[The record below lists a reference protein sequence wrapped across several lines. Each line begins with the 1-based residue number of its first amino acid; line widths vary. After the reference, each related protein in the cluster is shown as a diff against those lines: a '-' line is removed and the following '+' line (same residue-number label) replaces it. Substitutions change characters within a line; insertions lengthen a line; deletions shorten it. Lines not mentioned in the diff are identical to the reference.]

1 MTIGAKQVSAPSD
14 MGRGFPI
21 AISLKTMFA
30 AVAIGVGLW
39 VLYHL
44 LVVVLVAVL
53 ALFIVGTLGPAVE
66 WLESHRMTRGWA
78 IALVFVSLVSCMV
91 LLMGLTIPS
100 LVEQTTRLAKQEP
113 MIRERVASLLSR
125 SPLGA
130 PLADSLRTARYRP
143 LSKDATGAAM
153 AYSGRAFEIVA
164 YVVSG
169 VFLALYT
176 MIDRDRLR
184 GGLFAVVPRSHHIR
198 LSRVL
203 LNLETIVG
211 GYIRGQIITSGL
223 MAVFVFALLTA
234 CRIPNAIALAVFAG
248 IADVLPYIGTFL
260 SVGPATLAALS
271 RGPGITVIVLVAML
285 AYEELESRFLVPRVY
300 GRALRLPSSMVLLA
314 LLAGGALLGIVGA
327 LLALPVAAA
336 VRMLVEE
343 LRIELPGEQLDDTK
357 LRERDDRAEAEYE
370 RRTQGVPAVQAAAIA
385 VQISEER
392 RGDEG
397 TPEYATTGERA

>member
-1 MTIGAKQVSAPSD
+1 M
-14 MGRGFPI
+14 
-21 AISLKTMFA
+21 
-30 AVAIGVGLW
+30 
-39 VLYHL
+39 
-44 LVVVLVAVL
+44 VVVLVAVL

-78 IALVFVSLVSCMV
+78 IALVFVSLLSCTV

-113 MIRERVASLLSR
+113 MMRERLASLVSR
-125 SPLGA
+125 SPFGV
-130 PLADSLRTARYRP
+130 PLADSLRTAHYEG

-164 YVVSG
+164 YIMSG

-184 GGLFAVVPRSHHIR
+184 GGLFAIVPRSHHIR

-211 GYIRGQIITSGL
+211 GYIRGQIVTSGL
-223 MAVFVFALLTA
+223 MAIFVFALLTA
-234 CRIPNAIALAVFAG
+234 CRIPNAIAIAVFAG
-248 IADVLPYIGTFL
+248 IADVLPYVGTFL

-271 RGPGITVIVLVAML
+271 RGPGIAVLVLLAML

-314 LLAGGALLGIVGA
+314 LPCSRVEPSSASSAHSSRYRSRRPRECSWKSSGSSFQENNSTIQRCASATTVRRPSTSGGRKVF
-327 LLALPVAAA
+327 LPC
-336 VRMLVEE
+336 
-343 LRIELPGEQLDDTK
+343 G
-357 LRERDDRAEAEYE
+357 
-370 RRTQGVPAVQAAAIA
+370 RRLSQSRFPRSG
-385 VQISEER
+385 
-392 RGDEG
+392 EG
-397 TPEYATTGERA
+397 TKAAR

>member
-1 MTIGAKQVSAPSD
+1 MTTERSRSL
-14 MGRGFPI
+14 PI
-21 AISLKTMFA
+21 AVSPRTMLA

-39 VLYHL
+39 VLFHL
-44 LVVVLVAVL
+44 FAVVLVAIL
-53 ALFIVGTLGPAVE
+53 ALFIVGTLNPAVE
-66 WLESHRMTRGWA
+66 WLESHGIARSWA
-78 IALVFVSLVSCMV
+78 IALVFAAMLSGTL

-113 MIRERVASLLSR
+113 MLRERLADLLSR
-125 SPLGA
+125 SPLGV
-130 PLADSLRTARYRP
+130 PLADYVRAAHYEP
-143 LSKDATGAAM
+143 VSKVATGAAM
-153 AYSGRAFEIVA
+153 EYSARAFEVIAYIVSA
-164 YVVSG
+164 

-223 MAVFVFALLTA
+223 MTVFVFALLMF
-234 CRIPNAIALAVFAG
+234 CGIPNAIALAVFAG

-271 RGPGITVIVLVAML
+271 RGPGTTVVVLVAML
-285 AYEELESRFLVPRVY
+285 AYEELESRLLVPRVY
-300 GRALRLPSSMVLLA
+300 GHALRLPSSIVLLA
-314 LLAGGALLGIVGA
+314 LLAGGTLLGIVGA
-327 LLALPVAAA
+327 LLALPLAAA

-343 LRIELPGEQLDDTK
+343 LRVELPGEQVDDTK

-370 RRTQGVPAVQAAAIA
+370 RRTQGVPAVKAAAIA

-392 RGDEG
+392 REDEG
-397 TPEYATTGERA
+397 GPPSSTEFPTPILHR